1 MLPFLTLDLVLAE
14 SFFGAISLIRSALS
28 SSSFNLSLLTSCCA
42 GNLLVTDVTE
52 RYDVTLRY
60 DLFIKGLCYF
70 D

>member
-14 SFFGAISLIRSALS
+14 SFFGAISLIRSVLS

-52 RYDVTLRY
+52 RYDCDCEIRFVHQGAL
-60 DLFIKGLCYF
+60 LL
-70 D
+70 